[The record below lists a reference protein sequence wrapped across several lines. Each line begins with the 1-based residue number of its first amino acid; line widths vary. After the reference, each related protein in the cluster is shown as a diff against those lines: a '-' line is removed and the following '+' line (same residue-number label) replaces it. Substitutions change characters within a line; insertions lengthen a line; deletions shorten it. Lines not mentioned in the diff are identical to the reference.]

1 MGCLCCCCYIGA
13 LSLSA
18 GATRMV
24 GNAMSEVNVVAE
36 IREKRHVSIYNPNR
50 DWLTWKPIFNS
61 DLTRWADHVERLEAR
76 EAVAGKLIKDLETPL
91 YNIPLGPDEALVAR
105 VEAYLNPQTGDTL

>member
-61 DLTRWADHVERLEAR
+61 DLTRWADYVERLEA
-76 EAVAGKLIKDLETPL
+76 EKT
-91 YNIPLGPDEALVAR
+91 VAR
-105 VEAYLNPQTGDTL
+105 ELINDLATELSWLSTDSALSVWTRVKKFLNAQQGDTL